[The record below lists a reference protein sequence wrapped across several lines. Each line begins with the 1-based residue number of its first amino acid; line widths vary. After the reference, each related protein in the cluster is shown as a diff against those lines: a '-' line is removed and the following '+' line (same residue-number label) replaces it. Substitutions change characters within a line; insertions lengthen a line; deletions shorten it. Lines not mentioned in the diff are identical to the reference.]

1 MKRRAAVAALAL
13 ALVLGGCAAEVD
25 PLIQDELDSA
35 WETYTFMSPS
45 P

>member
-1 MKRRAAVAALAL
+1 MKRLAAVAAVAL
-13 ALVLGGCAAEVD
+13 LLGGCAAEVD
-25 PLIQDELDSA
+25 PLIQDQLDGA